1 MDFVGHPL
9 VPEWDRRKEACLE
22 ALRSADAD
30 AIGLQETSPSQLRFL
45 SAGLPDFELWT
56 HRIELPADFLAE
68 VRARFGAD
76 VPAEFA
82 EVALLTRRE
91 TLDVEGHD
99 HWWLSPTPHQEFSAG
114 FGNIAPR
121 LAVRARARHRP
132 TGLPLT
138 LATTHIDQRAS
149 LAMTEAC
156 IGQLGADVE
165 GNRSVIFFGDL
176 NTHTDRRGYDLMM
189 STGWRDSYEAAGG
202 LAGPDEIPTFIDDG
216 RRWPSRR
223 IDHVLYRSSRLRAID
238 WHTVGLTEA
247 PSCLSDHFPV
257 IARFEWDHEVR

>member
-1 MDFVGHPL
+1 MDLVGHPA

-45 SAGLPDFELWT
+45 SAGLPEFDLWT
-56 HRIELPADFLAE
+56 HRIQLPADFLAT

-114 FGNIAPR
+114 FGNFTPR

-132 TGLPLT
+132 TGLLLT
-138 LATTHIDQRAS
+138 LATTHIDQRAP
-149 LAMTEAC
+149 LAMTETC
-156 IGQLGADVE
+156 LRQLGADVE
-165 GNRSVIFFGDL
+165 AGRTVIFFGDL
-176 NTHTDRRGYDLMM
+176 NTHTDRRGYDLMV
-189 STGWRDSYEAAGG
+189 STGWRDSYDAARGR
-202 LAGPDEIPTFIDDG
+202 AGPDEIPTFIDDG

-223 IDHVLYRSSRLRAID
+223 IDHVLYRSSHLRAVD
-238 WHTVGLTEA
+238 WHTVEPTEG
-247 PSCLSDHFPV
+247 PSWLSDHFPV
-257 IARFEWDHEVR
+257 IARFVSDQEAR